1 MFKIIKNWIIL
12 GQLQDVH
19 KEFFV
24 EIKDNVHEDDIWRQ
38 RYNIVVKNVPSF
50 FNKNTVQKIF
60 EIGKCVNFIRT
71 FCGEKDFT
79 LLKIKGKIMKTEENY
94 ETVNLNMKEI
104 VQHNIIEEDQTLD
117 IKKKIGFSRNNLII
131 SEESHKIIINQEQD
145 KRRKYLKSL
154 EFIFNLEQDEI
165 SFDILPDLYSEID
178 IVHKE
183 INKELISILFNK
195 FLFKSHLESIYRYL
209 LLGQGDMMQYL
220 MNLMVPELNKP
231 SSQVYIAKHNLSS
244 ILETAIKAS
253 NAQYHSSECINR
265 LNIKLLEPNLGD
277 TGWDIFSLEYI
288 IKIPLTVIFNKNLLL
303 RYQELFKFFWK
314 LKKLE
319 YNQSQIWRNFFYHS
333 HNLKKKFDQNRRQLH
348 KTMLVNQQIIHF
360 CSNLHNYIAL
370 EVLETEWKNI
380 LEKLENIEFLDDLI
394 NLHDNFVKNILE
406 RSLINYP
413 DIHKKLE
420 KIFDLI
426 MRFNTTQVSF
436 LFF

>member
-1 MFKIIKNWIIL
+1 M
-12 GQLQDVH
+12 
-19 KEFFV
+19 
-24 EIKDNVHEDDIWRQ
+24 KDPNNIEDEM
-38 RYNIVVKNVPSF
+38 IVD
-50 FNKNTVQKIF
+50 
-60 EIGKCVNFIRT
+60 E
-71 FCGEKDFT
+71 
-79 LLKIKGKIMKTEENY
+79 
-94 ETVNLNMKEI
+94 
-104 VQHNIIEEDQTLD
+104 
-117 IKKKIGFSRNNLII
+117 KKKVSIFLPKNNLIQ
-131 SEESHKIIINQEQD
+131 SEESNKIKVNQEKD
-145 KRRKYLKSL
+145 KREKYLKSL
-154 EFIFNLEQDEI
+154 EFIFNLEQDDI

-195 FLFKSHLESIYRYL
+195 FIFKSHLESIYRYL

-253 NAQYHSSECINR
+253 NAQYHLPECINR

-303 RYQELFKFFWK
+303 RYQELYKFFWK

-333 HNLKKKFDQNRRQLH
+333 HNLKKKFDSIRKQLH

-380 LEKLENIEFLDDLI
+380 LEKLEKVEFLDDLI
-394 NLHDNFVKNILE
+394 ELHETFVKNILE

-426 MRFNTTQVSF
+426 MRFNTTQVYIVISLGNSLYNCTRRYLPSRRIKF
-436 LFF
+436 EEEIE